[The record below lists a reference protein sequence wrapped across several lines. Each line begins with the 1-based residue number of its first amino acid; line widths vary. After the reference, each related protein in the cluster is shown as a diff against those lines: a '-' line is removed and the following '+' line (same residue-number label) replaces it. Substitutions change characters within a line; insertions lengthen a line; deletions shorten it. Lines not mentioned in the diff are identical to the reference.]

1 MPGPTVHD
9 PIRSRSYRRQAG
21 ALILFIGTLL
31 MPQTT
36 IGADLVRVAV
46 LKFGT
51 ASWEL
56 DTIRHHGLDR
66 KHGIELDV
74 TALAGKQATMVALQ
88 GRGTDIALTDWL
100 WVSRQRAAGM
110 DFSFI
115 PYSTAAGSLVV
126 PQDSEIRSL
135 DDLSG
140 RRIGIAGG
148 PLDKNWL
155 LFRALAISAGEQ
167 DLSETVVPVFGAPPL
182 LNKQLEQGRIDAVI
196 NFWPYVARLTA
207 QGMRVLMSAQEAA
220 HKLGIHSALPLV
232 GHVFDANW
240 ARSNPGAIDGF
251 IAALAEARAELGRS
265 DTEWERLRPLMR
277 APDQTTFEA
286 LRDGWRAGIPGP
298 MDETAVTDASRLFAV
313 LAELGGNQLVG
324 KSESLSPGTFWGV
337 DGG

>member
-1 MPGPTVHD
+1 MPELGAHD
-9 PIRSRSYRRQAG
+9 PIGSWSCRRKAG
-21 ALILFIGTLL
+21 AVVLFISILL
-31 MPQTT
+31 MAQTA
-36 IGADLVRVAV
+36 IGDQIRIAV

-66 KHGIELDV
+66 KHGVELDV
-74 TALAGKQATMVALQ
+74 IELAGKQATMVALQ
-88 GRGTDIALTDWL
+88 GHGTDVALTDWH

-126 PQDSEIRSL
+126 PKDSEIRSL
-135 DDLSG
+135 QDLAG

-155 LFRALAISAGEQ
+155 LFRALAISTGEK
-167 DLSETVVPVFGAPPL
+167 DLAETVVPVFGAPPL

-207 QGMRVLMSAQEAA
+207 QGMRPLMSAQEAA
-220 HKLGIHSALPLV
+220 QKLGIHSALPLV
-232 GHVFDANW
+232 GHVFDASW
-240 ARSNPGAIDGF
+240 ARSNPRAISGF
-251 IAALAEARAELGRS
+251 IAALAEAREELARS
-265 DTEWERLRPLMR
+265 DAEWERLQPLMR
-277 APDQTTFEA
+277 APDQATFEA

-298 MDETAVTDASRLFAV
+298 MDATTIADAALLFDV
-313 LAELGGNQLVG
+313 LAKLGGKQLVG
-324 KSESLSPGTFWGV
+324 DSETLSPGTFWGV
-337 DGG
+337 DGD